1 MSPPVVAP
9 VLAPVLVIGGMHR
22 SGTSLVASL
31 CESGGLAIGEWLV
44 EPHTS
49 NPLGHFEDRD
59 FYRFHEQVL
68 SDNGRIP
75 AGYAPSDVAPF
86 VSDLR
91 RAEAEALVAARRSGG
106 RPWGWKDPRTILFLD
121 FWLEMLPEAKYLFV
135 FRHPWQV
142 ADSLARRGEAFF
154 RDDAESALRLWY
166 RYNASIRDFAEL
178 HADRVLVRS
187 IDQFIA
193 SPDAVF
199 ADIRLRLGL
208 PLADPRPLFRAEMF
222 HTDGGPAV
230 RGGRSRAIV
239 SACEKL
245 HETLIG
251 LANTAAAVPSSIATP
266 ATTPAAA
273 PSATSAASR
282 RRVAVV
288 VPVPR
293 LPLTADEEI
302 SLSQMR
308 HHLFAY
314 DAIVIA
320 PDSLDVGG
328 LGMRVRRFPDACFV
342 SVASYNRLLLTPEFY
357 DAFQDYDY
365 ILIYQLDCLV
375 FSDDLDRWCDRDWDY
390 AGAPWFQDF
399 SAGPEGGPWKV
410 GNGGLSLRRIERFR
424 ELLRRSDVLAFL
436 EEYQGQEDVFWSFEA
451 RKFEPS
457 FRIPEPDE
465 AIAFSIES
473 SPRHCFELNGN
484 ALPFG
489 CHYWNRIDRP
499 FWEHFLAA
507 GLRVSPTPHQ
517 SVLDDQRHPDHD
529 WARDYADRMLHAVA
543 VEQNEEKLL
552 FLLTADLPREALD
565 SPPTTE
571 GVEQAFKRLLS
582 QPVPAEWLVFW
593 VGRPH
598 LTLRRLYQDLI
609 QSEHFRLLRE
619 RIAAG

>member
-1 MSPPVVAP
+1 
-9 VLAPVLVIGGMHR
+9 MHR

-31 CESGGLAIGEWLV
+31 CESAGLAIGEWLV

-49 NPLGHFEDRD
+49 NPLGHFEDID
-59 FYRFHEQVL
+59 FYRFHERVL
-68 SDNGRIP
+68 SDNARIP
-75 AGYAPSDVAPF
+75 AGYDPSDTAPF

-91 RAEAEALVAARRSGG
+91 RAEARALVAARRSGG

-135 FRHPWQV
+135 FRYPWQV

-154 RDDAESALRLWY
+154 RDDGERAFRLWY
-166 RYNASIRDFAEL
+166 RYNASIREFAER

-199 ADIRLRLGL
+199 ADIRMRLGL
-208 PLADPRPLFRAEMF
+208 PLADPRPLFRPEMF
-222 HTDGGPAV
+222 GTDGGPAV
-230 RGGRSRAIV
+230 RGGPSPRGGPSLRGGPSRAIV

-245 HETLIG
+245 HETLQG
-251 LANTAAAVPSSIATP
+251 LANAAVAASTTTATSPATP
-266 ATTPAAA
+266 AA
-273 PSATSAASR
+273 PR

-293 LPLTADEEI
+293 LPLTPDEEI
-302 SLSQMR
+302 SLSQLR

-314 DAIVIA
+314 DSFVIA
-320 PDSLDVGG
+320 PDSLDVDC
-328 LGMRVRRFPDACFV
+328 LGMRVRRFPDACFA
-342 SVASYNRLLLTPEFY
+342 SIASYNRLLLTSEFY

-375 FSDDLDRWCDRDWDY
+375 FSGDLDRWCDRDWDY
-390 AGAPWFQDF
+390 AGAPWFEDF

-410 GNGGLSLRRIERFR
+410 GNGGLSLRRIEIFR
-424 ELLRRSDVLAFL
+424 ELLRRPDVLAFL
-436 EEYQGQEDVFWSFEA
+436 EEYQGQEDVFWSLEA
-451 RKFEPS
+451 RNFEPS
-457 FRIPEPDE
+457 FRIPEPYE

-507 GLRVSPTPHQ
+507 GVRVSPTPHP
-517 SVLDDQRHPDHD
+517 SVLDNQRHPDHD

-565 SPPTTE
+565 LPPTTE

-582 QPVPAEWLVFW
+582 QPAPAEWLVFW

-598 LTLRRLYQDLI
+598 LTLRLLYQDLI